1 MSDNKIKLDGDS
13 LSLDN
18 FIKVVREGVVVYFS
32 KESQKKMKESRQ
44 MLEDWVN
51 DEKVVYGVTTGFGP
65 FVSVLI
71 PSKHQT
77 DLQENLI
84 RSHSANVGPLFSEE
98 EVRAAMLLRLN
109 VFAKGCSAIRI
120 GTVNTLKEMLNK
132 RIHPCVPQWGS
143 VGASG
148 DFTPSSHIALALMGE
163 GEVIYKGK
171 KVKTAFAF
179 KKEGVIPVK
188 FKAKEGLALIN
199 GTTMMTGVGA
209 IQLYDAW
216 NLVRSAEIISAI
228 SMGAL
233 NASMEP
239 FIARGHEMKAHP
251 GQISVASNLRKL
263 LADCELV
270 INNDKLKKIQNDL
283 QDKIK
288 NGKEVVDSGIHVQD
302 VYSLRATP
310 QVLGAVRGALDY
322 ITNSLLI
329 EMNSANDNP
338 LFFTDLGISYQ
349 GANFHGQTVALPLD
363 VLSISL
369 TEIAVLS
376 ERRLNKLLDSV
387 RSRGLTPFL
396 AGKKAGLSC
405 GFEGSQ
411 YIPTSLVAEC
421 RTLCNPVSI
430 QSIPS
435 NGENQDVVSMGL
447 IAARKARDIKEK
459 IEYVLAVELLAACQG
474 VEERGVEKL
483 GNILTLAH
491 KEVRKLVSSHN
502 KDRVMSNDFEK
513 IKDFIHQGK
522 LVSVIKKKISDLE

>member
-148 DFTPSSHIALALMGE
+148 DLTPSSHIALALMGE

-188 FKAKEGLALIN
+188 FKAKEGLQKIVDEYN
-199 GTTMMTGVGA
+199 QK
-209 IQLYDAW
+209 IE
-216 NLVRSAEIISAI
+216 EI
-228 SMGAL
+228 
-233 NASMEP
+233 E
-239 FIARGHEMKAHP
+239 
-251 GQISVASNLRKL
+251 
-263 LADCELV
+263 
-270 INNDKLKKIQNDL
+270 KK
-283 QDKIK
+283 
-288 NGKEVVDSGIHVQD
+288 KE
-302 VYSLRATP
+302 R
-310 QVLGAVRGALDY
+310 
-322 ITNSLLI
+322 
-329 EMNSANDNP
+329 E
-338 LFFTDLGISYQ
+338 
-349 GANFHGQTVALPLD
+349 
-363 VLSISL
+363 
-369 TEIAVLS
+369 
-376 ERRLNKLLDSV
+376 LLD
-387 RSRGLTPFL
+387 
-396 AGKKAGLSC
+396 
-405 GFEGSQ
+405 
-411 YIPTSLVAEC
+411 
-421 RTLCNPVSI
+421 
-430 QSIPS
+430 
-435 NGENQDVVSMGL
+435 
-447 IAARKARDIKEK
+447 
-459 IEYVLAVELLAACQG
+459 
-474 VEERGVEKL
+474 
-483 GNILTLAH
+483 
-491 KEVRKLVSSHN
+491 
-502 KDRVMSNDFEK
+502 
-513 IKDFIHQGK
+513 
-522 LVSVIKKKISDLE
+522 